1 MRELELEEIEAYTK
15 IVTIDAFRE
24 IIDELVKDII
34 ERARE
39 MPVSRCITIA
49 RRALRDYEKELEKR
63 GGLSSRIELD
73 VLRSKGDEIIRT
85 ICREN
90 IGEAL
95 RDALNEAISLDMSK
109 TVLFDRLSDIQ
120 SEIKSIVRSYL
131 RREYR

>member
-49 RRALRDYEKELEKR
+49 RRALRDYERELEKK

-109 TVLFDRLSDIQ
+109 TVLFGRLSDIQ
-120 SEIKSIVRSYL
+120 SEIRSIVRSYL